1 MKSCKTFELE
11 SRSSKVGQVKTSHH
25 EHTKSANWNVFM
37 SILWNIV
44 WVNHFLIGKIEPKIK
59 RKKNQAWTYFGGVL
73 IVTSEKRIV
82 FQIFIFVIQCDK
94 NM

>member
-1 MKSCKTFELE
+1 
-11 SRSSKVGQVKTSHH
+11 
-25 EHTKSANWNVFM
+25 
-37 SILWNIV
+37 V

-59 RKKNQAWTYFGGVL
+59 RRKNQAWTYFGGVL